1 MINVKDVEIRKN
13 VPHPGHSSTFRG
25 GGVAQ
30 ATSQRVMIGVP
41 STEKRSSTMDVPITA
56 QLLAFFTLGQ
66 TMAAHIAKL
75 STRQLHTLSIV
86 LVAVIF
92 FRG

>member
-1 MINVKDVEIRKN
+1 
-13 VPHPGHSSTFRG
+13 
-25 GGVAQ
+25 
-30 ATSQRVMIGVP
+30 
-41 STEKRSSTMDVPITA
+41 MDVPITA